1 MQAKNYLASKGHGIV
16 KENFDY
22 AQLSFNQSGV
32 KYTDVQ
38 YKKIVCCEGIGILDN
53 PYFKQLPMVPAK
65 GECLLVEIPSIDTK
79 DIYKHKTFLVPLNKH
94 NLFWVG
100 SNYDWDFESAAPS
113 PEGYE
118 WLLQKLTSSIKVP
131 FNVKQHIAAIRPTG
145 KDRRP
150 YLGPHPL
157 HKNIFIF
164 NALGTKGSSLALS
177 LIHI

>member
-1 MQAKNYLASKGHGIV
+1 
-16 KENFDY
+16 
-22 AQLSFNQSGV
+22 
-32 KYTDVQ
+32 
-38 YKKIVCCEGIGILDN
+38 
-53 PYFKQLPMVPAK
+53 MVPAK

-118 WLLQKLTSSIKVP
+118 WLLQKLSSSIKVP

-164 NALGTKGSSLALS
+164 NALGTKGSSLAPYWAEALIEFMEDGKALS
-177 LIHI
+177 KEVSIARFTENI